1 MEGAMFTTVRASSSV
16 AQRSLASRRARL
28 GLVVV
33 FALGALGLFPAP
45 VFASAEPVLLVHGY
59 RGSASSFNTMR
70 ARFEAD
76 GRTAVAISLPSQ
88 DNVVNARAIRDFIAA
103 RGWTHVDIVAH
114 SMGGLSSRQFI
125 KFLNG
130 AATVDAY
137 VSLGSPQYGILIAC
151 GLPSWYGGQMCPYSS
166 FIRNL
171 NSGDD
176 TPGAPAYAT
185 LYSTGDTYVP
195 NSSSRLDGGACFIRV
210 SGVSHSGLLTDANV
224 YRLAR
229 TATNRR
235 CPGTFMP

>member
-1 MEGAMFTTVRASSSV
+1 MFMSIRASTSV
-16 AQRSLASRRARL
+16 TQRTLVSPRARL

-33 FALGALGLFPAP
+33 FSLGALGLFPAP
-45 VFASAEPVLLVHGY
+45 VLARAEPVLLVHGY

-70 ARFEAD
+70 ARFEAN

-88 DNVVNARAIRDFIAA
+88 DNAVNARAIRDFITS
-103 RGWTHVDIVAH
+103 RGWTRVDIVAH
-114 SMGGLSSRQFI
+114 SMGGLSSRQFV
-125 KFLNG
+125 KFLG
-130 AATVDAY
+130 GTATVDAY
-137 VSLGSPQYGILIAC
+137 VSLGSPQYGILVAC
-151 GLPSWYGGQMCPYSS
+151 ALPSWYGGQMCPSSS
-166 FIRNL
+166 FLRDL
-171 NSGDD
+171 NAGDD

-229 TATNRR
+229 QATNRG